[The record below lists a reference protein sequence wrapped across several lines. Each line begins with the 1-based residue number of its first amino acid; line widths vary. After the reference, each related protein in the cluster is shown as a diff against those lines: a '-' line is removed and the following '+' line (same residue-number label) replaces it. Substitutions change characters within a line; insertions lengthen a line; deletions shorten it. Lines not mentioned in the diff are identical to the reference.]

1 MTLLPRKQ
9 TIAIHLLPNI
19 LRDEGKQ
26 TMKFGQLLEY
36 SMIFLNFIS
45 WLTLLLE
52 KLANMRIVVVC

>member
-26 TMKFGQLLEY
+26 TMRFGQLLEY
-36 SMIFLNFIS
+36 SMIFLNFIF

-52 KLANMRIVVVC
+52 KLGTMRIVVVC

>member
-36 SMIFLNFIS
+36 SMIFLNFIF
-45 WLTLLLE
+45 WLALLLE
-52 KLANMRIVVVC
+52 KLGNMRIVVVC

>member
-26 TMKFGQLLEY
+26 TMKFDQLLEY
-36 SMIFLNFIS
+36 SMIFLNFIF

-52 KLANMRIVVVC
+52 KLGNMRIVVVC